1 MNRRSSTRLPG
12 RIKRLREQRGLTQD
26 DVAAPMGFAHRQ
38 TVADIEAGKRRIQ
51 PEELLR
57 LSEIFDVDLEH
68 LTDPFRLVGEGR
80 FNFRTA
86 DVSEDVIDE
95 FEAQAG
101 RWIATYRE
109 LRTGAG
115 LRSSRLTHKLDL
127 RERSSFEDAQE
138 AGEELHALWELG
150 GVPAAR
156 LPDAIREHLET
167 EVLFVDA
174 PAGLSGAAIE
184 LPGLNAV
191 LINRSEPAGRR
202 NFDLAHEL
210 FHLLTWEAMPP
221 TRVEQREIPRR
232 KGNRVERLA
241 ENFAGALLM
250 PGRIL
255 RERWEDRGDEE
266 LTPWLNRTATDLQ
279 VTALALKWRLVA
291 AKLLAQSDARRI
303 DDRALASNGG
313 AAEAPPPPPFSPDFV
328 ARVHDAVESGRLSLR
343 KATTLLGVTPSQFS
357 DLCETYGHTL
367 SYDI

>member
-1 MNRRSSTRLPG
+1 
-12 RIKRLREQRGLTQD
+12 
-26 DVAAPMGFAHRQ
+26 MGFAHRQ

-51 PEELLR
+51 PEELIR
-57 LSEIFDVDLEH
+57 LTEIFGVDLEH

-86 DVSEDVIDE
+86 DVSGDVIDE

-109 LRTGAG
+109 LRTEAG

-138 AGEELHALWELG
+138 AGEQVHALWKLG
-150 GVPAAR
+150 DVPAAR
-156 LPDAIREHLET
+156 LPDAIREELDT

-174 PAGLSGAAIE
+174 PPGLSGAAID
-184 LPGLNAV
+184 LPGLNAI

-221 TRVEQREIPRR
+221 TRVEPQEIPRR

-255 RERWEDRGDEE
+255 RERWKDRGDEE
-266 LTPWLNRTATDLQ
+266 LTEWLNRTATDLQ

-291 AKLLAQSDARRI
+291 ANLLAKPDARRI
-303 DDRALASNGG
+303 EDRDLAANGG
-313 AAEAPPPPPFSPDFV
+313 AAQAPAPPRFSPDFV
-328 ARVHDAVESGRLSLR
+328 DRIHDAVEGGRLSLG
-343 KATTLLGVTPSQFS
+343 KAARLLGVTPSEFS
-357 DLCETYGHTL
+357 DLCDTYGHTL
-367 SYDI
+367 SYEI

>member
-1 MNRRSSTRLPG
+1 MPS
-12 RIKRLREQRGLTQD
+12 RIKTLREEKGLTQD
-26 DVAAPMGFAHRQ
+26 QVAASMGFANRQ

-51 PEELLR
+51 PEELIR
-57 LSEIFDVDLEH
+57 LTEIFGVDLEH

-80 FNFRTA
+80 FNFRTG
-86 DVSEDVIDE
+86 DVSGGVIDE

-109 LRTGAG
+109 LRSEAG
-115 LRSSRLTHKLDL
+115 VRASRLTHKLDL
-127 RERSSFEDAQE
+127 GERSSFEDAQE
-138 AGEELHALWELG
+138 AGEQVHALWNLG
-150 GVPAAR
+150 DVPAAR
-156 LPDAIREHLET
+156 LPEAIREELDT

-174 PAGLSGAAIE
+174 PPGLSGAAIE
-184 LPGLNAV
+184 LPGLNAI

-221 TRVEQREIPRR
+221 TRVEPREIPRR

-255 RERWEDRGDEE
+255 RDRWEDRGDEE
-266 LTPWLNRTATDLQ
+266 LTDWLNRTATDLQ

-291 AKLLAQSDARRI
+291 ANLLAKAEVQGI
-303 DDRALASNGG
+303 DDRDLAGNGG
-313 AAEAPPPPPFSPDFV
+313 AAQAPPPPPFSPDFV
-328 ARVHDAVESGRLSLR
+328 ARMHDAVEAGRLSLA
-343 KATTLLGVTPSQFS
+343 KATRLLGATPSDFAE
-357 DLCETYGHTL
+357 LCDTYGLDL
-367 SYDI
+367 SYEL